1 MADTLESLGRVFDL
15 LPDAVV
21 MIDAQGR
28 IILASKAMSSI
39 LGYEPAELVGEP
51 LSRLIPER
59 YRGRHAGLVEQ
70 FRQTDQTGPMS
81 SRPLLP
87 ALCKDGKERPVSIAI
102 GSLPLD
108 GQKVSVAV
116 IRDAQPL
123 HTTLQG
129 ALTQARRD
137 ALTGMRN
144 RLDFSHRLQEAIHAN
159 QPFALLYLDLQH
171 FKPFNDQYGHQ
182 VGDEV
187 LRIVAQRI
195 GSLVRADDVAARL
208 GGDEFAMLL
217 VGLAGHRPLRERAIV
232 VAESLA
238 EPFCIGEVSGAV
250 GVNIGAA
257 LYPED
262 GRTEDDLLR
271 AADTRMYSAKR
282 SGQSLWDENGG
293 A

>member
-21 MIDAQGR
+21 VIDSKGK
-28 IILASKAMSSI
+28 IILASSAVTLI
-39 LGYEPAELVGEP
+39 LGYAPDELVGQP
-51 LSRLIPER
+51 LSCLIPER
-59 YRGRHAGLVEQ
+59 YRSHHGKLVDQ
-70 FRQTDQTGPMS
+70 FRDSGQVGPMS
-81 SRPLLP
+81 TRPLLP
-87 ALCKDGKERPVSIAI
+87 ALTKDGKERPVSIAI
-102 GSLPLD
+102 GSLFLE

-137 ALTGMRN
+137 PLTGMCN
-144 RLDFSHRLQEAIHAN
+144 RLDFTSRLEEAIHAN
-159 QPFALLYLDLQH
+159 QPFALLYLDLHH

-187 LRIVAQRI
+187 LRIVAQRV

-217 VGLAGHRPLRERAIV
+217 FGLSGHKPLRERAVV
-232 VAESLA
+232 VADSLA
-238 EPFCIGEVSGAV
+238 APFHIGQLVGSV

-262 GRTEDDLLR
+262 GRTAELLLS
-271 AADTRMYSAKR
+271 AADHRMYSAKR
-282 SGQSLWDENGG
+282 NGQPLWSDIDP
-293 A
+293 

>member
-21 MIDAQGR
+21 VVDPRGTIM
-28 IILASKAMSSI
+28 LASSAVTSI
-39 LGYEPAELVGEP
+39 LGYFPDELVGKS
-51 LSRLIPER
+51 LSCLIPER
-59 YRGRHAGLVEQ
+59 YRGRHGELVEQ
-70 FRQTDQTGPMS
+70 FRDSGQAGPMS
-81 SRPLLP
+81 ARPLLP
-87 ALCKDGKERPVSIAI
+87 ALAKDGKERPVSIAI
-102 GSLPLD
+102 GSLQLD

-129 ALTQARRD
+129 ALTQARCD
-137 ALTGMRN
+137 PLTGMHN
-144 RLDFSHRLQEAIHAN
+144 RLDFSARLEEAIHAN

-217 VGLAGHRPLRERAIV
+217 FGLSGHKPLRDRAVV
-232 VAESLA
+232 VADSLA
-238 EPFCIGEVSGAV
+238 APFHIGEVMGSV

-262 GRTEDDLLR
+262 GRTAESLLS
-271 AADTRMYSAKR
+271 AADHRMYSAKR
-282 SGQSLWDENGG
+282 NGQPLWSENDS
-293 A
+293 